1 MVILYKREKLSSI
14 LGICFLFTSM
24 FPTSIKS
31 NTKEL
36 NVFNIIKE
44 MANKHPDALKVAHNA
59 PPRKATIKG
68 SEFQD
73 RVIQKLHSTNP
84 RFGYV
89 KNLNL
94 SGKIY
99 SDLLCYSIKKGDPK
113 GATSAELYAVD
124 FIAGGE
130 GKRFVWWKVHP
141 PEELVAGKRNYT
153 CAYPRPGAPDYGS
166 GSSTSQKPTETEA
179 PTSTIVGAC
188 GTYRGRADAS
198 CSAGKFHPHPPDT
211 EKEYLWT
218 CRNIPRSTGKTQ
230 CRQSK
235 SETASTTPASTSSG
249 DTVSSVDCKTLN
261 TQMYV
266 LRKQLDEHLKSY
278 KGKRVKKWFG
288 LKRDSCNNVKMKDRE
303 KFERCQGLANSI
315 HNTREDLNGS
325 IKEYNNRCR
334 HSR

>member
-1 MVILYKREKLSSI
+1 
-14 LGICFLFTSM
+14 
-24 FPTSIKS
+24 
-31 NTKEL
+31 
-36 NVFNIIKE
+36 
-44 MANKHPDALKVAHNA
+44 MAKKHPGALKVAPNV
-59 PPRKATIKG
+59 PRISEKTKG

-73 RVIQKLHSTNP
+73 RVIQKLHSMNP

-94 SGKIY
+94 SGQIY

-113 GATSAELYAVD
+113 GATSGELYAVD
-124 FIAGGE
+124 FIAGDD
-130 GKRFVWWKVHP
+130 GKRFVAWQVHP

-153 CAYPRPGAPDYGS
+153 CAYPRPGAPDYSS
-166 GSSTSQKPTETEA
+166 GSSTSQKPAETEA

-218 CRNIPRSTGKTQ
+218 CRNIPHNGKTR

-235 SETASTTPASTSSG
+235 RDTASTSSG
-249 DTVSSVDCKTLN
+249 DTVSPVGCRTLN
-261 TQMYV
+261 TQIYV
-266 LRKQLDEHLKSY
+266 LRKQLDEY
-278 KGKRVKKWFG
+278 KKAYRGKRVKKWFG

-315 HNTREDLNGS
+315 HNTQRDIS
-325 IKEYNNRCR
+325 ASTTEYNKRCR
-334 HSR
+334 P